1 MNMHQM
7 KSLKQHAQAGF
18 TLIELVVVIVILGIL
33 AATALPRFFDLTTD
47 ARKASVAG
55 VSGGFTTGVA
65 MEHAKWLVDGSNIGT
80 CVPVIG
86 TPRTFTGC
94 DKGATATIE
103 NVVVGYNAFGYT
115 TSTGEPTLGPTT
127 GLMAFA
133 AGDTGDQLCVN
144 IWNTVLSSGRPT
156 IATTA
161 AATSATTVGVEWA
174 ALAGTD
180 AATCTFTYHG
190 GAKAPTL
197 RKFTYDPSTGGVV
210 LTNA

>member
-1 MNMHQM
+1 MHQM

-80 CVPVIG
+80 CIPTVGSPGV
-86 TPRTFTGC
+86 FTAC
-94 DKGATATIE
+94 TVGATATIE

-115 TSTGEPTLGPTT
+115 TSTGVPTLGATT
-127 GLMAFA
+127 GLMDFA
-133 AGDTGDQLCVN
+133 SDDALCVN
-144 IWNTVLSSGRPT
+144 VWNTVLSSGRPT

-161 AATSATTVGVEWA
+161 DAVDATKVGVEWA
-174 ALAGTD
+174 AKAGTGT
-180 AATCTFTYHG
+180 ATCTFTYHG